1 MSRSMYIAASFCVVG
16 LLFSSFVA
24 AQSVDPAF
32 LKARDARG
40 AAAAA
45 GNDEEYGRY
54 TTNAYVFTDPN
65 GVVKTKT
72 QRMAE
77 VKAARPATPPAT
89 AGQPAPPKDEEFHA
103 YGNATIVRTWE
114 ANFQNQP
121 TRFTETWV
129 KEDGLWKVASGHLSF
144 IKKT

>member
-1 MSRSMYIAASFCVVG
+1 
-16 LLFSSFVA
+16 
-24 AQSVDPAF
+24 
-32 LKARDARG
+32 
-40 AAAAA
+40 
-45 GNDEEYGRY
+45 
-54 TTNAYVFTDPN
+54 
-65 GVVKTKT
+65 
-72 QRMAE
+72 MAE